1 MEEDNMIEKKK
12 EEPVYETLEQN
23 ACMII
28 SRDDKGILVAC
39 NKEGDIKLKRVLY
52 PVSEE

>member
-1 MEEDNMIEKKK
+1 MTEKKK

-39 NKEGDIKLKRVLY
+39 NKEGDIKLKRILY
-52 PVSEE
+52 PASEE